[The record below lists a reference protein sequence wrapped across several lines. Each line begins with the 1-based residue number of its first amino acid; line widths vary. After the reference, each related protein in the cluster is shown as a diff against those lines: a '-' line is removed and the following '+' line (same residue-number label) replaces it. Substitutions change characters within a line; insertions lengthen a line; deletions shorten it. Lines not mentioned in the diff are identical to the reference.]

1 MARAMHCAL
10 LTMDRRTDRVRVL
23 LNPGASR
30 APEPEALR
38 ALLAERPAWRLV
50 ELAEGD
56 SLERHVH
63 DAAREGVQVVIAAGG
78 DGTVASVASVLAR
91 LGVDA
96 PALGVLPLGTAND
109 LATQLAMPLDVEGA
123 LAIFDA
129 AEVRALDAIE
139 LALDDGSTR
148 VVVNVANGG
157 FAANVGAV
165 LDSEAK
171 ETWGALAYARA
182 AIEAESPTH
191 RVTFQ
196 VDDDAPE
203 QHDAVV
209 LAIANGATCGGG
221 VRVAPTAD
229 LEDGLFDLVL
239 VSPASAPRLAA
250 LAARLRV
257 GKLEDHELLERR
269 VGRAL
274 SLRIEPPMA
283 FSLDG
288 ELVEQSVAAARVL
301 PGALK
306 VVVGPEYRRGDLPDP
321 DSSSS
326 DESSD
331 EVPLPALDGDV
342 REAAQVR
349 G

>member
-1 MARAMHCAL
+1 
-10 LTMDRRTDRVRVL
+10 MDRRSDRVRVL

-30 APEPEALR
+30 APEPDALQV
-38 ALLAERPAWRLV
+38 LLAERPAWGLV

-56 SLERHVH
+56 ALERHVH
-63 DAAREGVQVVIAAGG
+63 DAVRDGVQVVIAAGG

-91 LGVDA
+91 LGPDA

-109 LATQLAMPLDVEGA
+109 LATQLAIPLDVEAA

-139 LALDDGSTR
+139 LALEDGSTR

-157 FAANVGAV
+157 FAANVGAA

-182 AIEAESPTH
+182 AIEAEGPTH

-203 QHDAVV
+203 QHEAVV

-274 SLRIEPPMA
+274 SLRVEPPMA

-288 ELVEQSVAAARVL
+288 ELVEQSVVAARVL

-321 DSSSS
+321 DAVSS
-326 DESSD
+326 DTASSD
-331 EVPLPALDGDV
+331 DVPPPTRDDDV
-342 REAAQVR
+342 RHEDAR
-349 G
+349 GRG